1 MKHLQLFEEWHS
13 EKTLEEIQEELEMEL
28 DWVNKYSEY
37 IDEGRFPEDDYNS
50 EAEFYDDLE
59 RTENR
64 IEELKGQIKEKESA
78 NEGFFNFTGPLFNRG
93 VIDFTKP
100 MQTASQTR
108 SRSRWWKRR
117 SQETPKKT
125 NQRPF
130 YGVQEEEEEELPY
143 SKQKYV
149 RRPQKP
155 KNSRMSD
162 EEYWSDEN
170 VKARQERSKTYRNRD
185 KK

>member
-1 MKHLQLFEEWHS
+1 MRHLKLFEEWHS
-13 EKTLEEIQEELEMEL
+13 EKTIEELQEELDMEL
-28 DWVNKYSEY
+28 DWVNKYSKY
-37 IDEGRFPEDDYNS
+37 IDEGRFPEDDYND
-50 EAEFYDDLE
+50 EAEFYEDLE

-64 IEELKGQIKEKESA
+64 IDELKKMIKEKEST
-78 NEGFFNFTGPLFNRG
+78 NEGIFNTGIFNRG

-100 MQTASQTR
+100 LNTASQTR
-108 SRSRWWKRR
+108 SRSRWWNRHKT
-117 SQETPKKT
+117 ETPAAKKT
-125 NQRPF
+125 QRPY
-130 YGVQEEEEEELPY
+130 YGVEEEEEEEKPY

-149 RRPQKP
+149 KRVSS
-155 KNSRMSD
+155 KNRMSD